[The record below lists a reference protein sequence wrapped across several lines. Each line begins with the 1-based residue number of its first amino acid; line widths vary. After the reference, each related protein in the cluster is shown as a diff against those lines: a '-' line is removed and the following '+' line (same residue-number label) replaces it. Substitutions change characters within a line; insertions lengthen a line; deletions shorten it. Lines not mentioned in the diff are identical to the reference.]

1 MADRAPSRRDLFRLA
16 GTASAASALVSGS
29 VTVTEATANAEQ
41 TRARARTR
49 PPREP
54 LKALTA
60 HEADLL
66 DRIAE
71 LLVPSDENGPGA
83 TEAMAVRY
91 IDRSLAGA
99 LSDQREAYRVGLAA
113 LERYA
118 TQTRGAAFLKLT
130 ETNQISLLIDVE
142 SGTATGA
149 NVGFDGSSGAFFT
162 MVRGHVMQGTFG
174 DPVYGGNEGFVG
186 WDLIGYPGVRT
197 VVTPAEQKL
206 LTPPTRVRTSAYENP
221 MFNKAIVQQKPAGS
235 DRDAD

>member
-16 GTASAASALVSGS
+16 GTAGAASIASGATPAL
-29 VTVTEATANAEQ
+29 TDADAAQ
-41 TRARARTR
+41 RARARPR
-49 PPREP
+49 RPREP

-60 HEADLL
+60 HEADVL

-91 IDRSLAGA
+91 IDRALAGA
-99 LSDQREAYRVGLAA
+99 LAGQRQAYTVGLEA

-118 TQTRGAAFLKLT
+118 RQTRGGAFLSLT
-130 ETNQISLLIDVE
+130 ETQQISLLIDVE

-149 NVGFDGSSGAFFT
+149 NVGFDGSSAAFFAL
-162 MVRGHVMQGTFG
+162 VRGHVMQGTFG
-174 DPVYGGNEGFVG
+174 DPVYGGNENFAG

-197 VVTPAEQKL
+197 TVSPAEQKL
-206 LTPPTRVRTSAYENP
+206 LTPPTRVRRSAYDTP
-221 MFNKAIVQQKPAGS
+221 MFNKAIVDVRPAGS